1 MAETKRK
8 LVRRP
13 PEERIAEIDKKI
25 ATYQEN
31 IKKLTA
37 KKEAILN
44 PKHRPSKS
52 AKMKA
57 ISAIAKETG
66 MSEEEV
72 IKKLG
77 ITDDTKPAEA
87 TEQADV

>member
-1 MAETKRK
+1 MAEEKKK

-13 PEERIAEIDKKI
+13 ADERVAEIDKKI
-25 ATYQEN
+25 AN
-31 IKKLTA
+31 HKNAIKNLEA

-44 PKHRPSKS
+44 PKPRPSKS

-57 ISAIAKETG
+57 ITTLAKETG
-66 MSEEEV
+66 MSEEEL

-77 ITDDTKPAEA
+77 IDSESKD
-87 TEQADV
+87 